1 MTQPPSHP
9 QPSSPLSPLSPSDSP
24 PPPAY
29 GDSLDLDHISLSRAG
44 FQAGAALTSD
54 GRINISISE
63 KNHRLSQLLAPAL
76 RNQLSG
82 HPPSP
87 ITTTTGGPLPPP
99 YIPTSLGGHP
109 GQTPPPKLNVVIQ
122 IVGSRG
128 DVQPFVALG
137 QTLKQ
142 TYGHRVRVATH
153 PVFQKFVEE
162 SGLEF
167 FSIGGDPAE
176 LMAFMVKHP
185 GLMPGFDAIK
195 TGEVTKRR
203 KGVMEVLMGCWR
215 SCFEAG
221 DGTGPPPREWKKG
234 DRNAEGVPVGQ
245 DGWTVSSS
253 SSSGTGGKPFVADAI
268 IANPPSFAHI
278 HCAEKLGIPLHMM
291 FTMPWSPTRA
301 FAHPLA
307 NIEAS
312 NADVNITNYISYALV
327 EMMTWQGLGDVI
339 NRFREKVLDLEP
351 LSLLWAPGLLTR
363 LRIPTTYCWSPALI
377 PKPND
382 WAQEISV
389 AGFYFLDLATNYTP
403 EPDLAAFLAAGPPPV
418 YIGFGSIVV
427 DDPDALTRLIL
438 RAVAKSGVRALISKG
453 WGGIGLTEDI
463 TQADWAPRPDQYFM
477 LGNCPHDWLFNRVS
491 AVVHHGGAGTSAAGI
506 KAGKPTVVVP
516 FFGDQ
521 PFWGAMIAKSGA
533 GPKPIPNK
541 ELTAENLAAAIQ
553 EALKPETLARAKEL
567 GNKIKEEKGADEGG
581 KTFHQFLDVDALRCS
596 LSPSRVATW
605 RVRRTKV
612 RLSAFAAE
620 VLVREGLLQYSDLKL
635 FRAKEHITDG
645 QPWDPITAVTAALVE
660 DLGTMAMS
668 VADFPR
674 GIFKAKEARRARNLS
689 GGNGQALGSE
699 TPADGAHG
707 ASSPQAH
714 GALSPESQPGSS
726 YFPPTAGDTAEGA
739 SRSASDVKGK
749 GKSVPSGTHSRNDSF
764 RGSFNQRSTS
774 GGGGPSTPGG
784 TANMSGAAS
793 PQLNPEA
800 FSYKSARDAT
810 SSVGRLVDTGM
821 KMPMNVCLGLARGFR
836 NAPRLYNDDTVRPQE
851 KVTDFASG
859 VRVAT
864 REFGFGMYD
873 GLSGLVTQP
882 MRGAEKEGTKGLLKG
897 FAKGI
902 GGVFLKPG
910 AAIWSIP
917 AYTMQGLNAEVR
929 KLFSG
934 GGWMN
939 HIMTARAQQGREEM
953 EHATR
958 EEVKDVVARWQEK
971 RWEDVAKGGVQGKGK
986 GVVSPGTPAGG
997 AGGSSGQGQARSG
1010 VAAVVGAS
1018 NDAELE
1024 RAIQASIQQTSN
1036 GDPQEDARVEAAIR
1050 LSLAQMQHQMAS
1062 QAQQPPQ
1069 HDGTVPARYSDLKS
1083 PPGGWSQSATGPPPP
1098 SSADV
1103 ASPAAQPPAYSADY
1117 QQHPPP
1123 PEKSSLAQAMIDE
1136 YFTGISDEEY
1146 QALIEE
1152 AVQQSIRA
1160 QMNQPSTMSAEEEKD
1175 LLKAIEASKSTYT
1188 FGDVPPPPPAY
1199 QSSGFTSIATPS
1211 IPNNGEAGGGPEEE
1225 EEEMRKAL
1233 EESERMDRERREQEE
1248 REKQEE
1254 AIVLE
1259 WVKRQS
1265 LAEERFRGG
1274 SQRGLGGGEGSGGGG
1289 GGGGGS
1295 GGGQG
1300 QVQRQTQAQTQEQGH
1315 VPRQYQP
1322 AQVQSESRGQELE
1335 GNFEADE
1342 HHGPIQMEDRDY
1354 DEEEEFR
1361 RALEESMRISGQ
1373 GDSRGQ

>member
-1 MTQPPSHP
+1 M
-9 QPSSPLSPLSPSDSP
+9 
-24 PPPAY
+24 
-29 GDSLDLDHISLSRAG
+29 
-44 FQAGAALTSD
+44 
-54 GRINISISE
+54 
-63 KNHRLSQLLAPAL
+63 
-76 RNQLSG
+76 
-82 HPPSP
+82 
-87 ITTTTGGPLPPP
+87 
-99 YIPTSLGGHP
+99 
-109 GQTPPPKLNVVIQ
+109 
-122 IVGSRG
+122 
-128 DVQPFVALG
+128 
-137 QTLKQ
+137 
-142 TYGHRVRVATH
+142 
-153 PVFQKFVEE
+153 
-162 SGLEF
+162 
-167 FSIGGDPAE
+167 
-176 LMAFMVKHP
+176 
-185 GLMPGFDAIK
+185 
-195 TGEVTKRR
+195 
-203 KGVMEVLMGCWR
+203 
-215 SCFEAG
+215 
-221 DGTGPPPREWKKG
+221 
-234 DRNAEGVPVGQ
+234 
-245 DGWTVSSS
+245 
-253 SSSGTGGKPFVADAI
+253 
-268 IANPPSFAHI
+268 
-278 HCAEKLGIPLHMM
+278 
-291 FTMPWSPTRA
+291 
-301 FAHPLA
+301 
-307 NIEAS
+307 
-312 NADVNITNYISYALV
+312 ITNK
-327 EMMTWQGLGDVI
+327 
-339 NRFREKVLDLEP
+339 FR
-351 LSLLWAPGLLTR
+351 
-363 LRIPTTYCWSPALI
+363 
-377 PKPND
+377 
-382 WAQEISV
+382 
-389 AGFYFLDLATNYTP
+389 
-403 EPDLAAFLAAGPPPV
+403 
-418 YIGFGSIVV
+418 
-427 DDPDALTRLIL
+427 
-438 RAVAKSGVRALISKG
+438 
-453 WGGIGLTEDI
+453 
-463 TQADWAPRPDQYFM
+463 
-477 LGNCPHDWLFNRVS
+477 
-491 AVVHHGGAGTSAAGI
+491 
-506 KAGKPTVVVP
+506 
-516 FFGDQ
+516 
-521 PFWGAMIAKSGA
+521 
-533 GPKPIPNK
+533 
-541 ELTAENLAAAIQ
+541 
-553 EALKPETLARAKEL
+553 
-567 GNKIKEEKGADEGG
+567 
-581 KTFHQFLDVDALRCS
+581 
-596 LSPSRVATW
+596 
-605 RVRRTKV
+605 
-612 RLSAFAAE
+612 
-620 VLVREGLLQYSDLKL
+620 

-674 GIFKAKEARRARNLS
+674 GIFKAKEMKRARNLS

-714 GALSPESQPGSS
+714 GAISPESQPGSS

-749 GKSVPSGTHSRNDSF
+749 GKFVPSGTHSRNDSF
-764 RGSFNQRSTS
+764 KGLSNQRSTS

-784 TANMSGAAS
+784 TANMSEAAS
-793 PQLNPEA
+793 PLLNPEA

-859 VRVAT
+859 LRVAT
-864 REFGFGMYD
+864 KEFGFGVYD

-882 MRGAEKEGTKGLLKG
+882 MRGAEKEGAKGLLKG
-897 FAKGI
+897 FAKGL
-902 GGVFLKPG
+902 GGAFLKPG

-939 HIMTARAQQGREEM
+939 HIMAARAQQGREEM

-958 EEVKDVVARWQEK
+958 EEVRDVVARWQEK

-986 GVVSPGTPAGG
+986 GVVSPGTVAGG
-997 AGGSSGQGQARSG
+997 VGGSSGQRQTRSE

-1036 GDPQEDARVEAAIR
+1036 GDPQEDARIEAAIR
-1050 LSLAQMQHQMAS
+1050 LSLAQMQRQVAS

-1069 HDGTVPARYSDLKS
+1069 HNRTVPARYSDFKS
-1083 PPGGWSQSATGPPPP
+1083 P
-1098 SSADV
+1098 SADM

-1160 QMNQPSTMSAEEEKD
+1160 QMNQQSTMSAEEEKE

-1211 IPNNGEAGGGPEEE
+1211 APSNGEAGGDLEKE

-1289 GGGGGS
+1289 GSGS

-1315 VPRQYQP
+1315 VPRQYQQ
-1322 AQVQSESRGQELE
+1322 AQVQSESRGQ
-1335 GNFEADE
+1335 GQGSADVDTDE

-1373 GDSRGQ
+1373 GDTRR